1 LSATSGLRDIERTNG
16 QANPLS
22 EEEDM
27 REKRL
32 SFAMIALALVLTTGC
47 AKPPTEQI
55 EAAEKAVADA
65 QQSGASTYVAEE
77 YAKIEGTLAALKKEV
92 ADQDAKFALLRDYG
106 KAEQLAV
113 AAKADAER
121 IKAEAEKKREEAK
134 AAALQAQ
141 QAAQESVKV
150 TLDLVAKAPTG
161 KDRAAL
167 EAIKADAE
175 ALKASLNQ
183 VQIAIDKA
191 DYPAAQKQAE
201 AIREKSTAVSH
212 EIETALAKI
221 GKGKAPAKKK

>member
-1 LSATSGLRDIERTNG
+1 MT
-16 QANPLS
+16 
-22 EEEDM
+22 
-27 REKRL
+27 EKRL
-32 SFAMIALALVLTTGC
+32 NFAPIALALVLVVTGC

-65 QQSGASTYVAEE
+65 QQSGAATYVAEE
-77 YAKIEGTLAALKKEV
+77 YTKIEGTLSALKKEV

-121 IKAEAEKKREEAK
+121 VRVEAEKKREEAK
-134 AAALQAQ
+134 TAALQAQ
-141 QAAQESVKV
+141 QAAQESVKA
-150 TLDLVAKAPTG
+150 TLDLVAKAPAG

-167 EAIKADAE
+167 EAIKADAD

-191 DYPAAQKQAE
+191 DYQAAQKQAE

-212 EIETALAKI
+212 EIESALAKI
-221 GKGKAPAKKK
+221 GKGKTSAKKK